1 MATRKNLRRQKN
13 FRIKGKSTRGGTKLP
28 TIKSKRSIGNSKK
41 TITSEPN
48 QYNKERFFRLIRNN
62 KDEYKIIITAL
73 VDASIIDKE
82 LGGSFIDKIDNITA
96 LVDASI
102 IGKESGKNFIY
113 GIDNITI
120 ENAEKIHS
128 EISQIIN
135 KVNIEDPE
143 ILKIL
148 LERNLF
154 SNNDVIKIFMF
165 AYIKYNPQNK
175 QAKLDILHEVK
186 MMQRDFLV
194 KSKTP

>member
-62 KDEYKIIITAL
+62 KDEYKII
-73 VDASIIDKE
+73 
-82 LGGSFIDKIDNITA
+82 ITA